1 MDKCDY
7 CENSETTLCGPECEE
22 RGYISFSPT
31 RGTALG
37 MSMHF
42 PINSPEIREGAAG
55 QIDIVGKLAIQF
67 ANMQDQALVNAIR
80 AKAIEEGV
88 TDLYVL
94 DDAAVLA
101 AIRKAVPMEIP
112 PKNIHVDEYYCPAC
126 YSENNCDQGKV
137 GDDYCPRCGQRIFQI
152 KQEDY

>member
-1 MDKCDY
+1 MNKCDY

-31 RGTALG
+31 HGTALG
-37 MSMHF
+37 MLMHF
-42 PINSPEIREGAAG
+42 PINSPEIREDAAG

-94 DDAAVLA
+94 DDAAVLS
-101 AIRKAVPMEIP
+101 AIRKAVPMEIQARD
-112 PKNIHVDEYYCPAC
+112 IHVDEYYCPAC
-126 YSENNCDQGKV
+126 GAENNCDQGKV

-152 KQEDY
+152 RKEEY